1 MRLAAALTLVTAALG
16 VATLVPPEDAF
27 AQAPYPSRPVR
38 IVVPFAPG
46 GGVDVVARIIGPK
59 LAEGLGQP
67 VVIDNKP
74 GANTGIA
81 AENVARSAPDGHSLL
96 LTIDFTM
103 TVNPTIYSK
112 LAYNAEKD
120 FAPVSMVTEQMNL
133 IVTSPKIPPRT
144 FPDFLAYLKA
154 NPGKVNYASGAVTAQ
169 LVGELIMSMSGTKM
183 VFVPYKGSA
192 PALAAL
198 LAGDIQMSVGEI
210 PTFGP
215 PAKEGRLVALAVTG
229 KVRDTALPEVPT
241 IAESG
246 LPGFEVRNWIA
257 LFAPAG
263 TPVPIIGR
271 INAEL
276 VKFMSRPETK
286 AQFSA
291 MGRNAVTTTP
301 EELAALVRSD
311 TTRWANVIRS
321 AGLKFEQ

>member
-1 MRLAAALTLVTAALG
+1 MRLAGVLTRGGLALLAAALLPLDA
-16 VATLVPPEDAF
+16 AF
-27 AQAPYPSRPVR
+27 AQAPFPSRPVR

-59 LAEGLGQP
+59 LSEGLGQP

-154 NPGKVNYASGAVTAQ
+154 NPGRVNYASGAVTAQ

-263 TPVPIIGR
+263 TPAPVIGR

-276 VKFMSRPETK
+276 ARFMSRPETK

-311 TTRWANVIRS
+311 TARWANVIRS

>member
-1 MRLAAALTLVTAALG
+1 MRILGALG
-16 VATLVPPEDAF
+16 LATVALLPLDAAI

-38 IVVPFAPG
+38 MVVPFAPG

-59 LAEGLGQP
+59 LSEGLGQP

-81 AENVARSAPDGHSLL
+81 AENIARSAPDGHSLL

-103 TVNPTIYSK
+103 TVNPTIYSR
-112 LAYNAEKD
+112 LAYNADKD

-144 FPDFLAYLKA
+144 FPEFLAYLKA

-229 KVRDTALPEVPT
+229 KVRDTALPDVPT
-241 IAESG
+241 ISENG

-263 TPVPIIGR
+263 TPPAVIGR
-271 INAEL
+271 INSEL

-286 AQFSA
+286 AQFST

-301 EELAALVRSD
+301 DELAALVRSD

>member
-1 MRLAAALTLVTAALG
+1 MKIFGALGIATAALLPID
-16 VATLVPPEDAF
+16 AAF
-27 AQAPYPSRPVR
+27 AQATYPSRPVR

-59 LAEGLGQP
+59 LSEGLGQP

-81 AENVARSAPDGHSLL
+81 AENIARSAPDGHSLL

-133 IVTSPKIPPRT
+133 IVTSPKILPRS
-144 FPDFLAYLKA
+144 FPEFLAYLKA

-215 PAKEGRLVALAVTG
+215 PAKDGRLVALAVTG
-229 KVRDTALPEVPT
+229 KTRDTALPDVPT
-241 IAESG
+241 ISENG

-263 TPVPIIGR
+263 TPSAVIGR
-271 INAEL
+271 INSEL
-276 VKFMSRPETK
+276 VKFMSRAETK
-286 AQFSA
+286 TQFST

-301 EELAALVRSD
+301 DELAALVRSD

>member
-1 MRLAAALTLVTAALG
+1 MRILGALG
-16 VATLVPPEDAF
+16 LATVALLPLDAAI

-38 IVVPFAPG
+38 MVVPFAPG

-59 LAEGLGQP
+59 LSEGLGQP

-81 AENVARSAPDGHSLL
+81 AENIARSAPDGHSLL

-103 TVNPTIYSK
+103 TVNPTIYSR
-112 LAYNAEKD
+112 LAYNADKD

-144 FPDFLAYLKA
+144 FPEFLAYLKA

-229 KVRDTALPEVPT
+229 KVRDTALPDVPT
-241 IAESG
+241 ISENG

-263 TPVPIIGR
+263 TPPAVIGR
-271 INAEL
+271 INSEL

-286 AQFSA
+286 AQFST

-301 EELAALVRSD
+301 DELSALVRSD

>member
-1 MRLAAALTLVTAALG
+1 MKILSALALATVALLPLDA
-16 VATLVPPEDAF
+16 AF
-27 AQAPYPSRPVR
+27 AQAYPGRPVR

-59 LAEGLGQP
+59 LSEGLGQP

-120 FAPVSMVTEQMNL
+120 FAPVSMVTEQINL
-133 IVTSPKIPPRT
+133 IVTSPKIPPRS
-144 FPDFLAYLKA
+144 FPEFLAYLKA

-215 PAKEGRLVALAVTG
+215 PAKDGRLVALAVTG
-229 KVRDTALPEVPT
+229 KTRDTALPDVPT
-241 IAESG
+241 ISESG

-263 TPVPIIGR
+263 TPPAVVGR
-271 INAEL
+271 INSEL

>member
-1 MRLAAALTLVTAALG
+1 MRILGALG
-16 VATLVPPEDAF
+16 LATVALLPLDAAI

-38 IVVPFAPG
+38 MVVPFAPG

-59 LAEGLGQP
+59 LSEGLGQP

-81 AENVARSAPDGHSLL
+81 AENIARSAPDGHSLL

-103 TVNPTIYSK
+103 TVNPTIYSR
-112 LAYNAEKD
+112 LAYNADKD

-144 FPDFLAYLKA
+144 FPEFLAYLKA

-229 KVRDTALPEVPT
+229 KVRDTALPDVPT
-241 IAESG
+241 ISENG

-257 LFAPAG
+257 LFAPAS
-263 TPVPIIGR
+263 TSPAVIGR
-271 INAEL
+271 INSEL

-286 AQFSA
+286 AQFST

-301 EELAALVRSD
+301 DELSALVRSD

>member
-1 MRLAAALTLVTAALG
+1 MKIFGALGIATAALLPID
-16 VATLVPPEDAF
+16 AAF
-27 AQAPYPSRPVR
+27 AQATYPSRPVR

-59 LAEGLGQP
+59 LSEGLGQP

-81 AENVARSAPDGHSLL
+81 AENIARSAPDGHSLL

-120 FAPVSMVTEQMNL
+120 FSPVSMVTEQMNL
-133 IVTSPKIPPRT
+133 IVTSPKILPRS
-144 FPDFLAYLKA
+144 FPEFLAYLKA

-215 PAKEGRLVALAVTG
+215 PAKDGRLVALAVTG
-229 KVRDTALPEVPT
+229 KTRDTALPDVPT
-241 IAESG
+241 ISENG

-263 TPVPIIGR
+263 TPSAVIGR
-271 INAEL
+271 INSEL
-276 VKFMSRPETK
+276 VKFMSRAETK
-286 AQFSA
+286 TQFST

-301 EELAALVRSD
+301 DELAALVRSD

>member
-1 MRLAAALTLVTAALG
+1 MKILSALAFASAALLPLEA
-16 VATLVPPEDAF
+16 AF
-27 AQAPYPSRPVR
+27 AQAYPSRPVR

-59 LAEGLGQP
+59 LSEGLGQP

-120 FAPVSMVTEQMNL
+120 FSPVSMVTEQMNL
-133 IVTSPKIPPRT
+133 IVTSPKIPPRS
-144 FPDFLAYLKA
+144 FPEFLAYLKA

-215 PAKEGRLVALAVTG
+215 PVKDGRLVALAVTG
-229 KVRDTALPEVPT
+229 KTRDTSLPDTPT

-257 LFAPAG
+257 LFAPAA
-263 TPVPIIGR
+263 TPPAVIGR
-271 INAEL
+271 INSEL

-286 AQFSA
+286 TQFST

-301 EELAALVRSD
+301 EELGALVRAD
-311 TTRWANVIRS
+311 TTRWANIIRTS
-321 AGLKFEQ
+321 GLKFEQ

>member
-1 MRLAAALTLVTAALG
+1 MRILGALG
-16 VATLVPPEDAF
+16 LATVALLPLDAAI

-38 IVVPFAPG
+38 MVVPFAPG

-59 LAEGLGQP
+59 LSEGLGQP

-81 AENVARSAPDGHSLL
+81 AENIARSAPDGHSLL

-103 TVNPTIYSK
+103 TVNPTIYSR
-112 LAYNAEKD
+112 LAYNADKD

-144 FPDFLAYLKA
+144 FPEFLAYLKA

-229 KVRDTALPEVPT
+229 KVRDTALPDVPT
-241 IAESG
+241 ISENG

-263 TPVPIIGR
+263 TPPAVIGR
-271 INAEL
+271 INSEL

-286 AQFSA
+286 AQFRT

-301 EELAALVRSD
+301 DELSALVRSD

>member
-1 MRLAAALTLVTAALG
+1 MRILGALG
-16 VATLVPPEDAF
+16 LATVALLPLDAAI

-38 IVVPFAPG
+38 MVVPFAPG

-59 LAEGLGQP
+59 LSEGLGQP

-81 AENVARSAPDGHSLL
+81 AENIARSAPDGHSLL

-103 TVNPTIYSK
+103 TVNPTIYSR
-112 LAYNAEKD
+112 LAYNADKD

-133 IVTSPKIPPRT
+133 IVTSPKIPPRS
-144 FPDFLAYLKA
+144 FPEFLAYLKA

-229 KVRDTALPEVPT
+229 KVRDTALPDVPT
-241 IAESG
+241 ISENG

-257 LFAPAG
+257 LFAPAS
-263 TPVPIIGR
+263 TSPAVIGR
-271 INAEL
+271 INSEL

-286 AQFSA
+286 AQFST

-301 EELAALVRSD
+301 DELAALVRSD

>member
-1 MRLAAALTLVTAALG
+1 MRILGALG
-16 VATLVPPEDAF
+16 LATVALLPLDAAI

-38 IVVPFAPG
+38 MVVPFAPG

-59 LAEGLGQP
+59 LSEGLGQP

-81 AENVARSAPDGHSLL
+81 AENIARSAPDGHSLL

-103 TVNPTIYSK
+103 TVNPTIYSR
-112 LAYNAEKD
+112 LAYNADKD

-133 IVTSPKIPPRT
+133 IVTSPKIPPRS
-144 FPDFLAYLKA
+144 FPEFLAYLKA

-229 KVRDTALPEVPT
+229 KVRDTALPDVPT
-241 IAESG
+241 ISENG

-263 TPVPIIGR
+263 TPPAVIGR
-271 INAEL
+271 INSEL

-286 AQFSA
+286 AQFST

-301 EELAALVRSD
+301 DELSALVRSD